1 MPELPEVEAVKRVV
15 EPQIRGRRI
24 QRVTAHNPKVIA
36 RPGAEEFCRL
46 VQGQTFS
53 TVDRRGKFLTL
64 HLESGDRLVLHL
76 RMTGNLLPTPGGHP
90 QEKHTHLVFT
100 LDDGSELRYI
110 DLRRFGRFWLLRAG
124 EEDCFTGIDRLGP
137 EPFDPAFDAAYLA
150 GQLARRKRAVK
161 ECLLDQSIVAGI
173 GNIYA
178 DESLFAARI
187 CPTRPANT
195 LTQEEVARLARQ
207 IPAILRAAI
216 QGKETS
222 PEEYLASGG
231 RNYRG
236 SSFFQVYGH
245 GGEPCPACG
254 APLCRTVIG
263 GRSSVY
269 CPCCQLPLTKE
280 R

>member
-1 MPELPEVEAVKRVV
+1 MPS
-15 EPQIRGRRI
+15 
-24 QRVTAHNPKVIA
+24 
-36 RPGAEEFCRL
+36 RP
-46 VQGQTFS
+46 V
-53 TVDRRGKFLTL
+53 
-64 HLESGDRLVLHL
+64 
-76 RMTGNLLPTPGGHP
+76 
-90 QEKHTHLVFT
+90 
-100 LDDGSELRYI
+100 
-110 DLRRFGRFWLLRAG
+110 
-124 EEDCFTGIDRLGP
+124 
-137 EPFDPAFDAAYLA
+137 
-150 GQLARRKRAVK
+150 
-161 ECLLDQSIVAGI
+161 IVAGI

-195 LTQEEVARLARQ
+195 LTPEEVARLTRQ
-207 IPAILRAAI
+207 IPAILQAAI

-269 CPCCQLPLTKE
+269 CPCCQPPLTKG